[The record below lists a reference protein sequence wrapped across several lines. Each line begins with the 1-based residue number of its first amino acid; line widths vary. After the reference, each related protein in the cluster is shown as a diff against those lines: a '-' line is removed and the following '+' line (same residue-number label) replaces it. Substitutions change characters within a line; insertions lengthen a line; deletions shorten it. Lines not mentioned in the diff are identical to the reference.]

1 MDRKSKDQDKKATL
15 TRETIVE
22 AGLVLLNEIGLDKLT
37 TRRLGD
43 HLGVEGPALYRH
55 FPSKAVLLD
64 HMAAAILLPVL
75 RAPHPGEPWDEWLR
89 AVATRS
95 YEVVLDYRDGARLV
109 AASLPTEPR
118 DLLSK
123 PLREAGFSEEH
134 AVYGS
139 KLITRF
145 MVGWQLHEDSE
156 RQRNDRPIENYD
168 HDQAFCFALDALIN
182 GLRLVL
188 ARTMAQKIDT
198 LGGL

>member
-1 MDRKSKDQDKKATL
+1 MDRKTKDQDKKTTL

-22 AGLVLLNEIGLDKLT
+22 AGLALLNEIGLDKLT

-43 HLGVEGPALYRH
+43 YLGVEGPALYRH

-75 RAPHPGEPWDEWLR
+75 RSPHPGEPWDEWLR
-89 AVATRS
+89 AVATHS
-95 YEVVLDYRDGARLV
+95 YEVVLDCRDGARLV

-139 KLITRF
+139 KLFTRF

-156 RQRNDRPIENYD
+156 RQRDDRPIENYD
-168 HDQAFCFALDALIN
+168 HEQAFRFALDALIN

-188 ARTMAQKIDT
+188 ARTMAQKIET
-198 LGGL
+198 LSGL

>member
-1 MDRKSKDQDKKATL
+1 MNRKTSEPEKKATL
-15 TRETIVE
+15 TRDAIVD
-22 AGLVLLNEIGLDKLT
+22 AGLALLDQIGLDKFT

-43 HLGVEGPALYRH
+43 YLGVEGPALYRH

-75 RAPHPGEPWDEWLR
+75 RQPHPGEPWDEWLK
-89 AVATRS
+89 AIAQCS
-95 YEVVLDYRDGARLV
+95 YEAVLKYRDGARLV

-134 AVYGS
+134 AVYGA

-156 RQRNDRPIENYD
+156 RHRSDRPSETYD
-168 HDQAFCFALDALIN
+168 HEEAFHFALDALIN

-188 ARTMAQKIDT
+188 ARTMTQRIES
-198 LGGL
+198 LGAR

>member
-1 MDRKSKDQDKKATL
+1 MDRKDTEPARKATL
-15 TRETIVE
+15 TRDTIVE

-75 RAPHPGEPWDEWLR
+75 RQPHSGEPWDEWLR
-89 AVATRS
+89 AISINS
-95 YEVVLDYRDGARLV
+95 YEAVLKYRDGARLV

-156 RQRNDRPIENYD
+156 RQRADRPAERYD
-168 HDQAFCFALDALIN
+168 HEQAFRFALDVLIN

-188 ARTMAQKIDT
+188 ARTMANKIET
-198 LGGL
+198 LGRL